1 MVRGLLIVAA
11 AALLAPTS
19 AFAGRVQVMVR
30 LDAPGLAQAVEKSRA
45 LRSASKERR
54 LDLRAAPSRA
64 YLSDLDA
71 AHLRFER
78 ALAAAVPTARVRW
91 NYRIVLNALA
101 VVVADRDVDKLG
113 KLPGV
118 RDVLP
123 SAGYDLDLDQSPGV
137 IGADRLW
144 NDPLSTRGDG
154 MKIGILD
161 DGVDRSHP
169 FFNPSGYAMPAGFP
183 KGQRAFTTSKVIVAR
198 AFPPP
203 GASWPHASEP
213 FDPDESGH
221 GTHVAGIAAGN
232 AGTPTSLGL
241 VVSGVAPRA
250 YIGNYRVMTVP
261 SNVGLNGNAPEIAR
275 AVEAAVADGMDVINL
290 SLGEHEIEPSRDVL
304 ALALNAAAAA
314 GVVPVASAG
323 NSGAELGEGSISSPA
338 SAARAIAV
346 GAAAA
351 ERTSTA
357 IASFSSIAPSPLSLR
372 MKPDL
377 VAPGVAI
384 LSSTPI
390 SSSGPSTGW
399 EVASGASM
407 ASPHVAAAAAL
418 LLQRNPRWTSD
429 QVKSALVSTA
439 TPVRNTPVARQGT
452 GLVNVAAAAAPLIF
466 TRPTAISFGIAR
478 PRQRVRAV
486 VRLTDAGGGAGAWRA
501 AIVSERGGRSEL
513 NVQVPGMLAVSLQAP
528 AAEGPAA
535 GVVELRRGDVV
546 RRVPF
551 LLVVAR
557 PDLPRPSLVLRRP
570 GSYAGSTLG
579 RRSHV
584 RRYRFPDVPRRV
596 LAGPEQVV
604 RFVLGRSAAN
614 LGVAVTS
621 GGVEPRIVRGDDEN
635 RLSGATALPVNT
647 NPYSAGLDGPVPIA
661 AVLRPRRGVY
671 DLVFD
676 SRSRGSR
683 FTYRIWIGD
692 RTPPSAHFVST
703 TASGGVVRVRVADG
717 GSGVDP
723 SSLVAAIGE
732 RRLPVSL
739 NRTVATIGVR
749 GLRRGTY
756 ALAFEVADRQEAKND
771 ENVAGVLPNTRR
783 LRATI
788 RVP

>member
-1 MVRGLLIVAA
+1 VLRGLLIGVAV
-11 AALLAPTS
+11 ALIAPTS
-19 AFAGRVQVMVR
+19 AFGGRVQVVVR

-45 LRSASKERR
+45 LSSASKQRR

-64 YLSDLDA
+64 YLAELDA

-78 ALAAAVPTARVRW
+78 ALSVAVPSARVRW

-101 VVVADRDVDKLG
+101 VVVRDRDVGRLA

-123 SAGYDLDLDQSPGV
+123 SAGYDLNLDQSPGV

-144 NDPLSTRGDG
+144 NDSLSTRGDG

-161 DGVDRSHP
+161 DGVDQSHP
-169 FFNPSGYAMPAGFP
+169 FFNPGGYAMPAGFP
-183 KGQRAFTTSKVIVAR
+183 KGQTAFTTSKVIVAR

-203 GASWPHASEP
+203 GASSPHAGEP

-232 AGTPTSLGL
+232 PGTPTSLGL
-241 VVSGVAPRA
+241 IVSGVAPRA
-250 YIGNYRVMTVP
+250 YIGNYRVMTVR

-323 NSGAELGEGSISSPA
+323 NSGTELGEGSISSPA

-351 ERTSTA
+351 ERTSA
-357 IASFSSIAPSPLSLR
+357 VIASFSSIAPSPLSLR

-384 LSSTPI
+384 LSSTPF

-407 ASPHVAAAAAL
+407 ASPHIAAAAAL
-418 LLQRNPRWTSD
+418 LLQRNPQWTSD

-439 TPVRNTPVARQGT
+439 TSVRDTAVARQGA

-478 PRQRVRAV
+478 PRERVRAA
-486 VRLTDAGGGAGAWRA
+486 VRLTDAGGGAGTWRA

-513 NVQVPGMLAVSLQAP
+513 SVQVPGTLAVSVQAP
-528 AAEGPAA
+528 AAEGASG
-535 GVVELRRGDVV
+535 GVVELRRGDAV
-546 RRVPF
+546 RRIPF
-551 LLVVAR
+551 LVVVAR
-557 PDLPRPSLVLRRP
+557 PDLPRPSLVLRRV

-579 RRSHV
+579 RPSTV
-584 RRYRFPDVPRRV
+584 RRYRFPDIPRQA

-604 RFVLGRSAAN
+604 RFVLRRNAAN

-621 GGVEPRIVRGDDEN
+621 GAVEPRIVRRADEN
-635 RLSGATALPVNT
+635 RLAGATALPVNT
-647 NPYSAGLDGPVPIA
+647 NPYSIGLDRPVPIA

-676 SRSRGSR
+676 SRTRGSR
-683 FTYRIWIGD
+683 FTYRVWIDD
-692 RTPPSAHFVST
+692 RTPPSARFVST
-703 TASGGVVRVRVADG
+703 TASGGAVRVRVADS
-717 GSGVDP
+717 GSGVDRTT
-723 SSLVAAIGE
+723 LVAAIGE
-732 RRLPVSL
+732 RRLPVSVSR
-739 NRTVATIGVR
+739 NVATIDVR
-749 GLRRGTY
+749 GLRSGTY
-756 ALAFEVADRQEAKND
+756 ALVFEVADRQEAKND

-783 LRATI
+783 LRATV